1 MSTAHLLGLTDKYEM
16 DKLKRP
22 KAKEKPV
29 ESFTP
34 AEQKLIEQA
43 VMADRRE
50 KMKGIIICLYTGLF
64 RDLLDGIVIRLQQFL
79 GVSQAKLIDV
89 FEGGCENRKKT
100 DSENRCYLFRIG
112 RQVDPRTVR
121 DR

>member
-1 MSTAHLLGLTDKYEM
+1 
-16 DKLKRP
+16 
-22 KAKEKPV
+22 
-29 ESFTP
+29 
-34 AEQKLIEQA
+34 
-43 VMADRRE
+43 MADRRE

-64 RDLLDGIVIRLQQFL
+64 RDLLDGMVIRLQQFL

-112 RQVDPRTVR
+112 RQVDPRTVH